1 MSEKTPLFILSL
13 LLIFSLFIKFP
24 CEFFVNVVILHYEY
38 FACQVILA
46 ISHIPNKNIRLN
58 IVKLFVS
65 WQVLMLRRT
74 NPLFASNP
82 CHDWLFRPLRMQASP
97 RPLLTADVWKKKR
110 TAPHFRRI
118 SLFSAAQSKIPSPK
132 SALSP
137 VYPVTFFSHKEG
149 WDAHHRRYSRQQ
161 HRVSQ

>member
-65 WQVLMLRRT
+65 
-74 NPLFASNP
+74 
-82 CHDWLFRPLRMQASP
+82 
-97 RPLLTADVWKKKR
+97 
-110 TAPHFRRI
+110 
-118 SLFSAAQSKIPSPK
+118 
-132 SALSP
+132 
-137 VYPVTFFSHKEG
+137 
-149 WDAHHRRYSRQQ
+149 
-161 HRVSQ
+161 